1 MILSILFAWLFIGLQ
16 VDIVI
21 TTVLIATRAPFRVTL
36 RGWLMIILFWP
47 DTVVAL
53 AKDVRGNHEQG

>member
-21 TTVLIATRAPFRVTL
+21 TTVLIATRAPFRVNL